1 MGLVARRG
9 EGSIGVSMDDL
20 EKAKAILSKLESEIK
35 NVSAELAVHK
45 TSAVYVEGVGRIL
58 LSIINTK

>member
-1 MGLVARRG
+1 MPVMRG
-9 EGSIGVSMDDL
+9 SAASIGVSMDDL

-45 TSAVYVEGVGRIL
+45 TSAVYVEGIGRIL
-58 LSIINTK
+58 LSITNIK